1 MLFRRSSC
9 RTTLTPLS
17 VRFTTSG
24 WALGGAV
31 IFFGGT
37 VGGRGV
43 STAWADSTAGRRS
56 APRKR
61 EARGE
66 RREAQ
71 ARRSELAGR
80 SAACL
85 LSPLAS
91 RLYALQ
97 PRVVAWRSSDAL
109 D

>member
-37 VGGRGV
+37 TGGLVV
-43 STAWADSTAGRRS
+43 SGAGTPWAARS
-56 APRKR
+56 AGKRKKGARADRR
-61 EARGE
+61 EARLQPAETE
-66 RREAQ
+66 RG
-71 ARRSELAGR
+71 S
-80 SAACL
+80 
-85 LSPLAS
+85 AS
-91 RLYALQ
+91 RLFPLAASLQ
-97 PRVVAWRSSDAL
+97 AFQQRVVAWRSSD
-109 D
+109 